1 MTPAQFVSRIK
12 RREIGPAYL
21 FLGAEDYE
29 RKRCRDFLI
38 ATLLTPEERE
48 AGITQYDLND
58 NSLAQVV
65 DDARSLSLFAPSRV
79 ILVANAEA
87 ALPRGKA
94 EEDSDGDTAGDT
106 AGEDADLLSRYL
118 KDPSPGVVLLFDV
131 RRFEL
136 EGEDKRR
143 LERIRKFYSAIADA
157 VELRRFSMDDAR
169 AEAQAL
175 TKSSRVAIEPEAL
188 DLLVEALGV
197 DVARIAVE
205 IEKLSLFA
213 AEGQVISVDEISA
226 LVPDARSTT
235 VFEMVGAL
243 GRRDRVRGLELLDTL
258 CREGEYLPLAL
269 AFLSTQFRLALA
281 SKEAGL
287 RNPRQIQGHFAR
299 SGVPMWGSRAD
310 QVFQTVS
317 KFSKEQL
324 ERALES
330 IFEADRDLRSPRPD
344 DRTVME
350 RFVLKLTA

>member
-1 MTPAQFVSRIK
+1 MTPAQFVARIK
-12 RREIGPAYL
+12 RREIEPAYL
-21 FLGAEDYE
+21 FLGGEDYE
-29 RKRCRDFLI
+29 RKRCRDVLI
-38 ATLLTPEERE
+38 TTLLTPEERE

-94 EEDSDGDTAGDT
+94 EEDTAGDT

-175 TKSSRVAIEPEAL
+175 TKSSRVTIEPEAL

-235 VFEMVGAL
+235 VFAMVGAL

>member
-29 RKRCRDFLI
+29 RKRCRDFLVT
-38 ATLLTPEERE
+38 TLLKPEERE

-94 EEDSDGDTAGDT
+94 EEDTAGDT

-175 TKSSRVAIEPEAL
+175 TKSSRVTIEPEAL

-213 AEGQVISVDEISA
+213 AGRVISVDEISA

-235 VFEMVGAL
+235 VFAMVGAL
-243 GRRDRVRGLELLDTL
+243 G
-258 CREGEYLPLAL
+258 
-269 AFLSTQFRLALA
+269 
-281 SKEAGL
+281 
-287 RNPRQIQGHFAR
+287 
-299 SGVPMWGSRAD
+299 
-310 QVFQTVS
+310 
-317 KFSKEQL
+317 
-324 ERALES
+324 
-330 IFEADRDLRSPRPD
+330 
-344 DRTVME
+344 
-350 RFVLKLTA
+350 